1 MCRRRPHAQPP
12 LLTLLL
18 LILATGLPA
27 FGQEAPRQPDVTFEA
42 TELAPGLHMI
52 EGVGGFGG
60 GNVGLLSGED
70 GVILVD
76 DSMPPLTARLL
87 AAVDRVAGAPVD
99 FVLNTHVHGD
109 HTGGNQLVGEKGA
122 VIVAH
127 DNVRARLVEDGMPM
141 GGGEP
146 QPVPPEALPVLTFG
160 DAVTFHLNGQETHVF
175 HVHHAHTDG
184 DSVIHFRGADV
195 IHAGDVFFNRLFPFI
210 DLDTGGSVD
219 GYIAAQVAILELAG
233 PETKIIPGHGPLA
246 DRDDLAA
253 SVAMLKEVRS
263 RMQGLIDEGKTVEE
277 ALEANPVEGFE
288 EWDWQFI
295 TSERMVRQMY
305 RGLAGDA

>member
-1 MCRRRPHAQPP
+1 MPLRRTAVLLTTLAVLLLTPTGDSPTHAQ
-12 LLTLLL
+12 
-18 LILATGLPA
+18 
-27 FGQEAPRQPDVTFEA
+27 EAQQRPQVTFEA

-60 GNVGLLSGED
+60 GNVGLLTGED

-109 HTGGNQLVGEKGA
+109 HTGGNATVGERGA

-127 DNVRARLVEDGMPM
+127 DNVRARMVKEGMPM

-160 DAVTFHLNGQETHVF
+160 DAVTFHLTGQETHVF
-175 HVHHAHTDG
+175 HVHSAHTDG
-184 DSVIHFRGADV
+184 DAVIHFQGADV
-195 IHAGDVFFNRLFPFI
+195 IHAGDVF
-210 DLDTGGSVD
+210 
-219 GYIAAQVAILELAG
+219 
-233 PETKIIPGHGPLA
+233 
-246 DRDDLAA
+246 
-253 SVAMLKEVRS
+253 
-263 RMQGLIDEGKTVEE
+263 LI
-277 ALEANPVEGFE
+277 
-288 EWDWQFI
+288 
-295 TSERMVRQMY
+295 
-305 RGLAGDA
+305 